1 MKNIEELKKEF
12 ESNFVMDGLGEK
24 QMILLSDDVDGLWNW
39 IEEKLHET
47 KRESIRHGIK
57 MGKNIAKYHD
67 VTPT

>member
-1 MKNIEELKKEF
+1 MTNIEELKKEF

-24 QMILLSDDVDGLWNW
+24 QMILLSDEVNELWEW

>member
-24 QMILLSDDVDGLWNW
+24 QMILLSDEVNELWNW

-47 KRESIRHGIK
+47 KRKSIRYGIK